1 MEDGFDFRHGLLR
14 SRERPEIP
22 GALQSVADVLD
33 RGFSASP
40 DEEALVGRHARYTYR
55 ELLEASLRAAAVLD
69 GLGVRTG
76 DRVAACLPNHTEI
89 VVAFLGAMRV
99 GAVWVGIPPSLATP
113 EKLFILDDCDA
124 NVLLADQATHDAVQ
138 ARRRELRDL
147 NQILVA
153 EPGPSEWSTALA
165 REDDPA
171 PPEEFDPFGPAA
183 IAYTSGTTGRPK
195 GVVHSQ
201 HNLLLPGAVAAA
213 RAEWPPGFRQG
224 VCLPLAILNL
234 QVLGP
239 LLAFQTR
246 GCCVAMDR
254 TDALGIA
261 EWVRTERIGTF
272 AAVPTMLHDLLTH
285 PDVSPDDLETLV
297 APGVGGADLPES
309 FRALYRE
316 RFGAEVTIGYGLTE
330 APTSVTRTDPDE
342 PAVAGSCGRALPHVE
357 VVIVGPDGAEL
368 PDGEVGEVA
377 VRASG
382 EGEFAGVWTPMLG
395 YWNQPDATREALR
408 GGVLHTG
415 DLGRLDED
423 GNLFITDRKNDLI
436 LRGGANVYP
445 AEVERVLH
453 GDARV
458 AACAVVARPDERL
471 GEVPVAFVQRTAGA
485 AEDDDALAAALAD
498 RCRAELA
505 AWKTPVA
512 FHFVDDFPRNAMGKI
527 VKRALRELAATGPA
541 SRAAER

>member
-1 MEDGFDFRHGLLR
+1 MEDGFYFRHGLAP
-14 SRERPEIP
+14 SHERPEIP
-22 GALQSVADVLD
+22 GALQTVADVLD
-33 RGFSASP
+33 RGFSAEP
-40 DEEALVGRHARYTYR
+40 DAEALVGRHARYRYG
-55 ELLEASLRAAAVLD
+55 ELIEESLRAAAVLAD
-69 GLGVRTG
+69 LGVRPG

-99 GAVWVGIPPSLATP
+99 GAVWVGIPQALATP
-113 EKLFILDDCDA
+113 EKLFVLDDCDA
-124 NVLLADQATHDAVQ
+124 SVLLADPATHDAVQ
-138 ARRRELRDL
+138 AHRRELRDL

-153 EPGPSEWSTALA
+153 EPGPSEWNLALA
-165 REDDPA
+165 RAESPA
-171 PPEEFDPFGPAA
+171 PPEDFDPFGPAA

-213 RAEWPPGFRQG
+213 AGEWPPGFRQG
-224 VCLPLAILNL
+224 VCLPLTILNL

-254 TDALGIA
+254 VDALGVA

-272 AAVPTMLHDLLTH
+272 SAVPTMLHDLLTH
-285 PDVSPDDLETLV
+285 PQVSPDDLESLV
-297 APGVGGADLPES
+297 RPGVGGADLPES

-342 PAVAGSCGRALPHVE
+342 PPVPGSCGRALPHVD
-357 VVIVGPDGAEL
+357 VVIVDGDGAER

-377 VRASG
+377 VRPARDG
-382 EGEFAGVWTPMLG
+382 AFAGVWTPMLG
-395 YWNQPDATREALR
+395 YWNQPDATKQALR
-408 GGVLHTG
+408 GGMLHTG
-415 DLGRLDED
+415 DLGRLDAD
-423 GNLFITDRKNDLI
+423 GNLFLTDRKNDLI

-445 AEVERVLH
+445 AEIERVLQ
-453 GDARV
+453 DDPRV
-458 AACAVVARPDERL
+458 AACAVVARPDDRL
-471 GEVPVAFVQRTAGA
+471 GEVPVAFVQRAAGA
-485 AEDDDALAAALAD
+485 DAADDALAGALAE

-505 AWKTPVA
+505 DYKVPVA
-512 FHFVDDFPRNAMGKI
+512 FHFVDAFPRNAMGKI
-527 VKRALRELAATGPA
+527 VKRELRE
-541 SRAAER
+541 RAAG